1 MNETTQASRT
11 LADSDRLVLAAY
23 ALDRR
28 SKAAAPSLSPVQRLS
43 RAAAR
48 HLHRS
53 GTAHPHGAAAGAGHP
68 PDPTRV
74 PRLAV
79 LPRTA
84 RWLPRPITRRPEVP
98 KDGAHCHRPAADAR
112 GGSATYPRGDVR
124 RLRSDEPRRAAP
136 PRIRSSQPLPDAI
149 LPAKVRLD
157 RMYAERPRLRCDIAT
172 MAWTAVAMLT
182 KVQVAVY
189 RESGRMRR
197 RRRDAGRPPLSY
209 SRADSLVS
217 G

>member
-1 MNETTQASRT
+1 MS
-11 LADSDRLVLAAY
+11 LV
-23 ALDRR
+23 
-28 SKAAAPSLSPVQRLS
+28 
-43 RAAAR
+43 
-48 HLHRS
+48 
-53 GTAHPHGAAAGAGHP
+53 G
-68 PDPTRV
+68 
-74 PRLAV
+74 
-79 LPRTA
+79 
-84 RWLPRPITRRPEVP
+84 PRP
-98 KDGAHCHRPAADAR
+98 R
-112 GGSATYPRGDVR
+112 G
-124 RLRSDEPRRAAP
+124 SDPV
-136 PRIRSSQPLPDAI
+136 SHYLDAI